1 MPGWL
6 AAGWLVGWFGSVR
19 FGSTTILAGHVV
31 DPFRQLADV
40 DFDRAVGR
48 ERRRI
53 KKPLLAS
60 TTLESVLSRHSKRF
74 GPRLLCMDP
83 WMIFERVTIRGANTR
98 AKSWGEPRF
107 SYGELNRNTWNP
119 SYLTD

>member
-6 AAGWLVGWFGSVR
+6 AAGWLAGWLVR
-19 FGSTTILAGHVV
+19 FGSTTILTGHVVV

-60 TTLESVLSRHSKRF
+60 TTLVSVLS
-74 GPRLLCMDP
+74 
-83 WMIFERVTIRGANTR
+83 
-98 AKSWGEPRF
+98 
-107 SYGELNRNTWNP
+107 
-119 SYLTD
+119 